1 HITHPPATGGSGL
14 ARVVCAACL
23 LPAALAP
30 GQGVFARARRG
41 WAEEP
46 SVSTPGPYDAVE
58 AWDGAVDERP
68 VSPRWVREP
77 PRYNA
82 SVDNIFL
89 AKLKAV
95 SEEHKSLVCVGL
107 DPDPTLMPVPADEV
121 VEFCRN
127 IIEATADL
135 VCAYKPNIA
144 FFEALGRTGIE
155 SLISTLEA
163 VPDGVPVIIDAKRG
177 DIGNSSAGYAH
188 FLFDVLGADAATV
201 NPYGGTDAVE
211 PFLEYEDRG
220 IIVWCRS
227 SNPSAIDFQDLEVDD
242 KGTKRPFWQAVALK
256 CKDWNRKHANVGLV
270 MGATYPQ
277 QLSDARKLC
286 PEMPILVPGIGAQEG
301 ALKDA
306 VKAGLDASNAGIIV
320 NASRSVLYAS
330 RDSDY
335 ALAARSAAAQLREH
349 INRYREEPFGS
360 LSTGSSFSPG
370 V

>member
-1 HITHPPATGGSGL
+1 
-14 ARVVCAACL
+14 
-23 LPAALAP
+23 
-30 GQGVFARARRG
+30 
-41 WAEEP
+41 
-46 SVSTPGPYDAVE
+46 
-58 AWDGAVDERP
+58 
-68 VSPRWVREP
+68 
-77 PRYNA
+77 
-82 SVDNIFL
+82 
-89 AKLKAV
+89 
-95 SEEHKSLVCVGL
+95 
-107 DPDPTLMPVPADEV
+107 MPVPADETV
-121 VEFCRN
+121 QFCRN

-135 VCAYKPNIA
+135 VCAFKPNIA
-144 FFEALGRTGIE
+144 FFEALGRPGIDA
-155 SLISTLEA
+155 LVDILA
-163 VPDGVPVIIDAKRG
+163 IIPDEVPVIIDAKRG
-177 DIGNSSAGYAH
+177 DIGNSAAAYGH

-256 CKDWNRKHANVGLV
+256 CKDWNRKHENVGLV

-349 INRYREEPFGS
+349 INRYREEPSFP
-360 LSTGSSFSPG
+360 TGI
-370 V
+370 